1 MASSS
6 TEKLPHVLAVD
17 DSSVDRNIIQQLL
30 LTNSACR
37 VTTAENGEKALE
49 FLGLA
54 HGQDSCTCNSLID
67 LLALQ
72 DLEVN
77 LVITDYSMPGMT
89 GYELLKKMK
98 ESPTM
103 KYIPVVILSSENNPR
118 RIEQCKK
125 EGANGFYKKP
135 LTLTDI
141 DQLVSSVKGLS
152 YPSKKKHIIARE

>member
-54 HGQDSCTCNSLID
+54 HGQDSCTCNS
-67 LLALQ
+67 

-103 KYIPVVILSSENNPR
+103 KNIPVVILSSENNPR

-141 DQLVSSVKGLS
+141 DQLVSSVKGIS